1 MMNATRLIAILL
13 FPVLASAQITTEL
26 DNGVLSNSVTTPI
39 EFSNGDPWVRST
51 ATGTIPL
58 LSTGATDIVFTVKGA
73 DGGTATWDGIFV
85 DLMAKGGQGGT
96 VTFQIPITVDNE
108 GREFTFY
115 QGKRGSSDIH
125 DRIASGGGGASTAI
139 VDHNGSLL
147 CIAGGGGGGSAVE
160 THQSH
165 GLPGGGEYPSNG
177 IDGCGDGGLGG
188 DPYSTGGPALT
199 LVNYIVNEYSNRL
212 FIGAGGGGGYY
223 GSVCQ
228 SSPDLHQ
235 CEIQGKTP
243 AIGGAGGHHPEATY
257 QYGNACDPLNPFGVG
272 CTTVTTR
279 DACRGGTGYSGGGAG
294 GPFHSGITPYTECTM
309 EFVGFYG
316 GGGGGAGYEGGG
328 GGGQEYG
335 GGGGSSWVANEVLI
349 YTYILGGTTSTNTNA
364 NNGSIGYR
372 VIYDSQPPVAVCQSA
387 SVTLGVGQYFDEN
400 GNIVLASG
408 IAGQATLLVSAVNG
422 GSTDN
427 TGIASISV
435 SPSSFNC
442 SNLGANT
449 VTLTVTDYVGLTSTC
464 QAQVTVVDDFA
475 PTPTYASWNTISAP
489 NFGVIDLTGNT
500 QLTVIPPTLTFED
513 NCSVSS
519 VVSEPFTVT
528 CEDVGTNITRQVT
541 ATDQSGNQRVID
553 LEYTVVS
560 STPYYSLYVDPDA
573 TGTNTGLSWA
583 NAFTSL
589 ESALEISDCA
599 TEILVASGTYTP
611 SASRLCSTCSGNL
624 DHYFLLNDGIVLK
637 GGYNP
642 STGLQDYSNPSILDG
657 DLGGGQ
663 KVYSVVLSKSSTGT
677 NVLDGFAIRNGS
689 ASGAGTD
696 RMVDGVAFRRYNG
709 GGVYSA
715 SGNLQIKNCVVSG
728 NRSTNLGGGL
738 HVTNTTCTITNA
750 LISGNV
756 SASQGGGV
764 MKGAGGSLT
773 LVNTTIAGNYALGG
787 GGIAGNFTSRNSV
800 VWGNGASSFSPDA
813 FGIITATYSL
823 IKDETPTGTG
833 NLDGTLSSNDPLFV
847 NPITASSTPTTAGD
861 YRVSSCPASVVI
873 DAGSNALN
881 ATANDLDGNARIVDG
896 DNIGMTTIDMGAFE
910 SSELPEVNASFSVST
925 CTDYT
930 VPSGDE
936 TYTVSGVYSDT
947 LTTICGADSILT
959 ITLTVLETVG
969 VVSNTNDSGPGSLRD
984 AVASTCD
991 GDTIIFDASTNGNPI
1006 VLTSGDISFS
1016 NNLVIIG
1023 NGPDNTIIDGNASSR
1038 IFEITGTDSTILRN
1052 LTVQNGQATGSGT
1065 AAMGG
1070 GIFSSNTAKLIL
1082 ENVVINNNMADGFG
1096 GGLAFQGGVEL
1107 RVSNSTIDGNSSG
1120 TNGGGIQASF
1130 GTGTSSVSLSSST
1143 VSNNQATFNG
1153 GGMFI
1158 NSGSVSTA
1166 TVATV
1171 NIHTSTIT
1179 GNAAGSNGG
1188 GIFSS
1193 VSSSNQ
1199 TATQALTVT
1208 NSTLTDNSASSN
1220 GGGIYA
1226 NTIASAGTTSNLN
1239 LQSSIVA
1246 LNGSSN
1252 IYHSHS
1258 PTITSLGHNIFD
1270 DVSIS
1275 GSTATD
1281 ILGATDLQLN
1291 LGTLQNNGG
1300 LTFTMVPG
1308 CGSIA
1313 INSGNPAD
1321 ASDAQNVSLS
1331 DGRRD
1336 VGAAENQLQTT
1347 STFSVTETVSYT
1359 VPSGNQ
1365 TITNLGTQVV
1375 MDTIA
1380 NVAGC
1385 DSVMAINVTI
1395 LPIAISWLGV
1405 TSTDWNDATNWG
1417 SGLVPGLLDVA
1428 SISSIPVN
1436 QPHITSLPASPVQ
1449 CQSILLDAGAI
1460 LTIDAGKALT
1470 VTGDIVNNGTIL
1482 VKADATGIGSLIT
1495 QGTISGSGA
1504 SKMEQYLTGSG
1515 GATPNGVF
1523 YYVSSPVN
1531 GNYIYDYNVDTGDKL
1546 WTANETTQSY
1556 TLQTVGAV
1564 PMVPTVGYVAR
1575 MGSTQTITFNE
1586 VDQNIHFNSGNLSA
1600 SGLTRTGTTAANR
1613 GYNLVGNPY
1622 PSTVSWDNAV
1632 KTNLETTLWYRTHQ
1646 GSTMLYDTY
1655 NASGMIGTNNNGG
1668 GAVDGSIPPTQAFW
1682 VRVSAD
1688 GLTGQLDFANADR
1701 SHGTLAGIY
1710 KTEAQEGLVRIAL
1723 SNETV
1728 SDEAIILFEVAAQDG
1743 FDDYDSHKYWSSN
1756 VPQLYMNLQEDTL
1769 VINGLYSSN
1778 TNPTVPLGMKLP
1790 AQGSYTIN
1798 ANDITVVG
1806 ESIHL
1811 EDTYLNHFQDLNVE
1825 PNYSF
1830 NSAAGNIGDRFVL
1843 HFGMSVT
1850 GIDELT
1856 QYSRVYVSNHQLNI
1870 ILPENVDNGNVQ
1882 VLDLTGRV
1890 VAATAMNATRT
1901 VLDLSVNT
1909 GVYLVQIASLNGT
1922 ETHRVFLN

>member
-1 MMNATRLIAILL
+1 MTTKATSLFAVLL
-13 FPVLASAQITTEL
+13 FPAIALAQVTTNT
-26 DNGVLSNSVTTPI
+26 DNGVLGNSSTTPI
-39 EFSNGDPWVRST
+39 SFTNGDPRVRSF
-51 ATGTIPL
+51 ATGTLPL
-58 LSTGATDIVFTVKGA
+58 ISSGATHIEFTVKGG
-73 DGGTATWDGIFV
+73 DGGTAVWDGLFV
-85 DLMAKGGQGGT
+85 DLMGKGGQGGE
-96 VTFQIPITVDNE
+96 VTFQIPITSLNQ
-108 GREFTFY
+108 GQTFTFY
-115 QGKRGSSDIH
+115 QGKRGEGDIH
-125 DRIASGGGGASTAI
+125 DIVASGGGGGSSAI
-139 VDHNGSLL
+139 VNHIGSLV

-160 THQSH
+160 THQSN
-165 GLPGGGEYPSNG
+165 GRQGGTDAEGVS
-177 IDGCGDGGLGG
+177 GCGLNGQVGSELMPSGGNAPTFLPYILGQAVT
-188 DPYSTGGPALT
+188 SLA
-199 LVNYIVNEYSNRL
+199 IA
-212 FIGAGGGGGYY
+212 AGGGGGFSD
-223 GSVCQ
+223 GCA
-228 SSPDLHQ
+228 PDGNLIHW
-235 CEIQGKTP
+235 CDIRGKS
-243 AIGGAGGHHPEATY
+243 ASEGGAGGHHPASTY
-257 QYGNACDPLNPFGVG
+257 QYGEFCEPSNPL
-272 CTTVTTR
+272 TVSCFPINILDR
-279 DACRGGTGYSGGGAG
+279 CGGGAGYSGGGAG
-294 GPFHSGITPYTECTM
+294 GPMHIGGEISPTCEM
-309 EFVGFYG
+309 EFIGGRG
-316 GGGGGAGYEGGG
+316 GGGGGAGFYGGG
-328 GGGQEYG
+328 AGSPEYG
-335 GGGGSSWVANEVLI
+335 GGGGSSWVATGITASFNPGFVV
-349 YTYILGGTTSTNTNA
+349 TTNTIA
-364 NNGSIGYR
+364 NNGSITYR
-372 VIYDSQPPVAVCQSA
+372 VIYDSQSPVAVCQNA

-400 GNIVLASG
+400 GNLVLATG
-408 IAGQATLLVSAVNG
+408 IAGQATLSASAVNG

-427 TGIASISV
+427 AGIASLSV
-435 SPSSFNC
+435 SPSTFNC
-442 SNLGANT
+442 SNIGANT
-449 VTLTVTDYVGLTSTC
+449 VTLTVTDYSGLTSTC

-475 PTPTYASWNTISAP
+475 PTPTFASWNTINAP
-489 NFGVIDLTGNT
+489 EFGVIDLTGNT
-500 QLTVIPPTLTFED
+500 QLTVTPPTLTFED

-519 VVSEPFTVT
+519 VVAEPFTVT

-560 STPYYSLYVDPDA
+560 STPYFSLYVDPDA

-589 ESALEISDCA
+589 ESALEISDCVMQ
-599 TEILVASGTYTP
+599 ILVASGTYTP
-611 SASRLCSTCSGNL
+611 SASRLCTTCSGNL
-624 DHYFLLNDGIVLK
+624 DHYFLLSDGIVLK

-696 RMVDGVAFRRYNG
+696 RMVDGVAFTRYNG

-715 SGNLQIKNCVVSG
+715 SGNLQIKNCTISG

-738 HVTNTTCTITNA
+738 YLTNTTCTTTNA

-764 MKGAGGSLT
+764 MKGAGGSIT

-787 GGIAGNFTSRNSV
+787 GGIAGTFSSMNSV

-881 ATANDLDGNARIVDG
+881 ATTNDLNGNARIVDG
-896 DNIGMTTIDMGAFE
+896 DDIGMATIDLGAFE
-910 SSELPEVNASFSVST
+910 SSELPEANASFSVST

-947 LTTICGADSILT
+947 LTTVCGADSILT
-959 ITLTVLETVG
+959 ITLAVLETVG
-969 VVSNTNDSGPGSLRD
+969 VVTNSDDSGPGSLRD
-984 AVASTCD
+984 AIASTCD

-1016 NNLVIIG
+1016 NNLLIIG

-1038 IFEITGTDSTILRN
+1038 IFEISGADSTVIRN
-1052 LTVQNGQATGSGT
+1052 LTIRNGHASGSG
-1065 AAMGG
+1065 AAATGG
-1070 GIFSSNTAKLIL
+1070 GIFSSNTAKLVL
-1082 ENVVINNNMADGFG
+1082 ENVAINNNMADGFG

-1158 NSGSVSTA
+1158 NSGSVTTA

-1171 NIHTSTIT
+1171 NIHTSTVT

-1199 TATQALTVT
+1199 TAAQALTVT

-1246 LNGSSN
+1246 LNGSNN

-1281 ILGATDLQLN
+1281 ILGATELQLN

-1300 LTFTMVPG
+1300 STYTMVPG

-1321 ASDAQNVSLS
+1321 ASDAQNASVT

-1336 VGAAENQLQTT
+1336 AGAAEAQA
-1347 STFSVTETVSYT
+1347 STHSFSVTACGSFTA
-1359 VPSGNQ
+1359 PSGDETYYQ
-1365 TITNLGTQVV
+1365 SQVIT
-1375 MDTIA
+1375 DTIQSLC
-1380 NVAGC
+1380 GT
-1385 DSVMAINVTI
+1385 DS
-1395 LPIAISWLGV
+1395 
-1405 TSTDWNDATNWG
+1405 
-1417 SGLVPGLLDVA
+1417 
-1428 SISSIPVN
+1428 
-1436 QPHITSLPASPVQ
+1436 
-1449 CQSILLDAGAI
+1449 I
-1460 LTIDAGKALT
+1460 LTIDIEIESMAE
-1470 VTGDIVNNGTIL
+1470 VTESNGVLSSSNIHTNYRWL
-1482 VKADATGIGSLIT
+1482 DCDANYAEVQGEIASSFTPLIT
-1495 QGTISGSGA
+1495 
-1504 SKMEQYLTGSG
+1504 
-1515 GATPNGVF
+1515 
-1523 YYVSSPVN
+1523 
-1531 GNYIYDYNVDTGDKL
+1531 GNYALEGTNGGCSDTSDCVFV
-1546 WTANETTQSY
+1546 QVV
-1556 TLQTVGAV
+1556 TVGV
-1564 PMVPTVGYVAR
+1564 EIPVAESR
-1575 MGSTQTITFNE
+1575 
-1586 VDQNIHFNSGNLSA
+1586 IH
-1600 SGLTRTGTTAANR
+1600 
-1613 GYNLVGNPY
+1613 
-1622 PSTVSWDNAV
+1622 VS
-1632 KTNLETTLWYRTHQ
+1632 
-1646 GSTMLYDTY
+1646 
-1655 NASGMIGTNNNGG
+1655 
-1668 GAVDGSIPPTQAFW
+1668 
-1682 VRVSAD
+1682 
-1688 GLTGQLDFANADR
+1688 
-1701 SHGTLAGIY
+1701 
-1710 KTEAQEGLVRIAL
+1710 
-1723 SNETV
+1723 
-1728 SDEAIILFEVAAQDG
+1728 
-1743 FDDYDSHKYWSSN
+1743 
-1756 VPQLYMNLQEDTL
+1756 
-1769 VINGLYSSN
+1769 NGL
-1778 TNPTVPLGMKLP
+1778 L
-1790 AQGSYTIN
+1790 
-1798 ANDITVVG
+1798 
-1806 ESIHL
+1806 
-1811 EDTYLNHFQDLNVE
+1811 
-1825 PNYSF
+1825 
-1830 NSAAGNIGDRFVL
+1830 R
-1843 HFGMSVT
+1843 VT
-1850 GIDELT
+1850 
-1856 QYSRVYVSNHQLNI
+1856 
-1870 ILPENVDNGNVQ
+1870 LPENIERAFLHVM
-1882 VLDLTGRV
+1882 DLAGRV
-1890 VAATAMNATRT
+1890 VYTT
-1901 VLDLSVNT
+1901 VLNT
-1909 GVYLVQIASLNGT
+1909 RITPLDFNMSTGGIYLIRIETSNGT